1 MSQHR
6 ELNNSVQDETSIM
19 NFLIPIFSQ
28 RLNFIKVLPKTQT
41 GQKSIVSCQSRQ
53 PKSQH
58 KISKAPCAPS

>member
-19 NFLIPIFSQ
+19 NFLIPI
-28 RLNFIKVLPKTQT
+28 NFIKVLPKTQI